1 MNSSYSEIFQK
12 EPISPK
18 DNRVIIRYR
27 NVSLF
32 GFEFNEDE
40 DEYFYYYQPA
50 TKRLRIP
57 LQRKLNTKRRSKLLS
72 PPSPLI
78 VYPNF
83 FFIFIF
89 RSFFKV

>member
-12 EPISPK
+12 EPISLK

-32 GFEFNEDE
+32 GFEFNEEE

-57 LQRKLNTKRRSKLLS
+57 LQRKLNQGPYIIGSLVER
-72 PPSPLI
+72 
-78 VYPNF
+78 
-83 FFIFIF
+83 
-89 RSFFKV
+89 